1 MTIFLEI
8 EQMLAGTSD
17 KELCSIT
24 TNKYLSLAKADSY
37 ERESRNTSFEEQKIK
52 KKCEIPLEKTI

>member
-1 MTIFLEI
+1 
-8 EQMLAGTSD
+8 MLAGTSD